1 MLAQKKKGDVL
12 CFVGDG
18 INDAPVLMRSDVGIA
33 MGGVGSDAAI
43 EASDVVLMQDDLTGI
58 STAKRIS
65 KKTMRVVYENIVGSL
80 AVKLL
85 IMALSATGVLG
96 SATMWIA
103 VCGDVGVAIVAIL
116 NAMRV
121 NKGYKTLVK
130 QK

>member
-1 MLAQKKKGDVL
+1 
-12 CFVGDG
+12 
-18 INDAPVLMRSDVGIA
+18 MRSDIGIA

-80 AVKLL
+80 AVKLA
-85 IMALSATGVLG
+85 IMALSACGVLG
-96 SATMWIA
+96 AYSMWIA
-103 VCGDVGVAIVAIL
+103 VVGDVGVAIAAIL

-121 NKGYKTLVK
+121 NRGFKTLIK